1 MFKDLIVEMLTVL
14 ASYSVTVD
22 ELKAI
27 FYALKCEDKIWVC
40 MREYPKIVYFKN
52 FNLIVKFF
60 VQFKKHSINISNYNM
75 EFFN

>member
-1 MFKDLIVEMLTVL
+1 MLTVL

-27 FYALKCEDKIWVC
+27 FYALKCEDKTWVC

-52 FNLIVKFF
+52 FNLISTFKET
-60 VQFKKHSINISNYNM
+60 QFNKIIQCSKSNATSRWS
-75 EFFN
+75 